1 MTTSVGII
9 YFSGTGK
16 TAAMAEAI
24 IAGAQSVADTE
35 VHDLRITGEMI
46 EQGRWNNAEFINTL
60 ASCEVIIF
68 GTPTYMG
75 GPAAQFKTFADALG
89 EQWYTRSWADKIAGG
104 FTTSGGLSGDKQG
117 TLMYLNTLAMQ
128 LGMIWVGQ
136 NSIPGQMSGVADEDA
151 VNRISS
157 YIGVMG
163 QGRTMPEVPLPAGD
177 LETAKAY
184 AKRVVTMGK
193 NVLIDSIR
201 GTGSSNG
208 TRMFTL
214 RVPFNEAR

>member
-1 MTTSVGII
+1 MTINVGVI

-24 IAGAQSVADTE
+24 LAGAQSVADTT
-35 VHDLRITGEMI
+35 VHDLRITGAMI
-46 EQGRWNNAEFINTL
+46 NEGRWDNAAFLETL
-60 ASCEVIIF
+60 GNCEAVLF

-89 EQWYTRSWADKIAGG
+89 EAWYTRSWSGKVAGG

-117 TLMYLNTLAMQ
+117 TLLYLTTLAMQ

-136 NSIPGQMSGVADEDA
+136 DSIPGQMSGVAEEEA
-151 VNRISS
+151 INRISS

-163 QGRTMPEVPLPAGD
+163 QA
-177 LETAKAY
+177 
-184 AKRVVTMGK
+184 
-193 NVLIDSIR
+193 
-201 GTGSSNG
+201 
-208 TRMFTL
+208 
-214 RVPFNEAR
+214 